1 MNPPVHYSQALLDQF
16 NHLGFPD
23 AAQMDVYDASG
34 SGICFLAFLQEKP
47 LGASEGVDAIDFIF
61 GCIKLSDAELG
72 NIECISAWPIIFD
85 IQESRLS
92 TCNVEYWRDDGP
104 FPSKDGILAAV
115 IDKISARCIL

>member
-1 MNPPVHYSQALLDQF
+1 MLF
-16 NHLGFPD
+16 GFSPRKT
-23 AAQMDVYDASG
+23 A
-34 SGICFLAFLQEKP
+34 
-47 LGASEGVDAIDFIF
+47 
-61 GCIKLSDAELG
+61 GCLRGGRCYRLHIWLYKGLSDAELG
-72 NIECISAWPIIFD
+72 NIECISAWPVIFD